1 MSLCINPHCP
11 NPNHPGNARQHH
23 CQSCHA
29 DLTIHKRYRVVRL
42 LSDSTGFGKI
52 YEARDRGQPKILK
65 ILKIDDPKAIA
76 LFQQEAEV
84 LGQLNHPG
92 IPKIDTYF
100 TWRPQRSAKPLHCLV
115 MEKIYGQNLQ
125 TWMKGKSPI
134 PYEQALDWLQQLVE
148 ILNCVH
154 QRQYF
159 HRDIKPANIMRRPDG
174 RLTLIDFGTARE
186 MTHTYLA
193 KMGGGSGVTSI
204 ASAGYTPLEQ
214 NNGKAVP
221 QSDFYALG
229 RTFVFLLTGKNPT
242 AFDEDPRT
250 GQLIWHEGLSELPQ
264 AFVDLIDRM
273 MAPFP
278 GNRPPNT
285 EAIAMQLQG
294 LATEAQKPK
303 PQQNP
308 VIGPAQTAATVPLF
322 LQKVQKSVSTNNES
336 ISLNT
341 PSIQLDISLPSATR
355 ILSQTWQKI
364 PAWGWKIGGGIAIAW
379 IGFNG
384 AMSWRQSQPPEQSLL
399 TLNRGLSDFTFA
411 LPKEPLT
418 QALPIPTPPPVA
430 EPILLNLNTQN
441 NGVSLRVSALRKE
454 QNHYVL
460 DITLQNSTARSLEFL
475 SSFFKLTDDRGMTMS
490 VIVEDLPEILPGNN
504 QSASGKLIISPG
516 LLIGSQSITLTVTDT
531 EERVQLT
538 IPNIPLTAGVQN
550 LSDEMSRSDPLA
562 PRPSEANTPRPSLSP
577 REDNGFRSEN
587 TL

>member
-1 MSLCINPHCP
+1 MSLCINPHCS
-11 NPNHPGNARQHH
+11 NPNHPGNARHRH

-29 DLTIHKRYRVVRL
+29 NLTIHKRYRVVRL

-65 ILKIDDPKAIA
+65 ILKIDDPKAIE

-100 TWRPQRSAKPLHCLV
+100 TWQPHSSVPPLHCLV
-115 MEKIYGQNLQ
+115 MEKIHGQNLQ
-125 TWMKGKSPI
+125 TWMKGKDPI
-134 PYEQALDWLQQLVE
+134 SYEQALDWLQQLIE
-148 ILNCVH
+148 ILDCVH
-154 QRQYF
+154 QKQYF

-193 KMGGGSGVTSI
+193 KMGSGSGVTSI

-250 GQLIWHEGLSELPQ
+250 GQLMWQDELPQLPQ
-264 AFVDLIDRM
+264 AFVALLDRM

-285 EAIAMQLQG
+285 EAILSQLNQVI
-294 LATEAQKPK
+294 TEAKQKSL
-303 PQQNP
+303 NP
-308 VIGPAQTAATVPLF
+308 GDNINPAQTAATVPLF
-322 LQKVQKSVSTNNES
+322 MQQAQKPVAGANQSVS
-336 ISLNT
+336 LDT
-341 PSIQLDISLPSATR
+341 PPIQLDVALPGVTR
-355 ILSQTWQKI
+355 FVPQVVRKVPLT
-364 PAWGWKIGGGIAIAW
+364 AWKVGGVIAIAW
-379 IGFNG
+379 LGFNLV
-384 AMSWRQSQPPEQSLL
+384 ASWWGSRSPAESLQ
-399 TLNRGLSDFTFA
+399 TLNGGLSDFSFA
-411 LPKEPLT
+411 LPEEPLP
-418 QALPIPTPPPVA
+418 QALPIPTPPPIT
-430 EPILLNLNTQN
+430 EPIPLNLITQS

-454 QNHYVL
+454 QNNYVL
-460 DITLQNSTARSLEFL
+460 DITLQNGTGRSLEFL
-475 SSFFKLTDDRGMTMS
+475 SSFFKLTDDRGMAVSAT
-490 VIVEDLPEILPGNN
+490 VEGLPETLPGNN
-504 QSASGKLIISPG
+504 QSANGQLLIPSG
-516 LLIGSQSITLTVTDT
+516 LLIGAQSMTLAVTDS
-531 EERVQLT
+531 EESVQLT
-538 IPNIPLTAGVQN
+538 IPNIPLTPGGQN
-550 LSDEMSRSDPLA
+550 SVTEPPIDDPLA
-562 PRPSEANTPRPSLSP
+562 PRPSEANTPTPAIAP
-577 REDNGFRSEN
+577 PENPASES

>member
-11 NPNHPGNARQHH
+11 NPNHPGNARHRH

-52 YEARDRGQPKILK
+52 YEARDRIQPKILK
-65 ILKIDDPKAIA
+65 ILKIDDPKAIE
-76 LFQQEAEV
+76 LFQQEAAV

-100 TWRPQRSAKPLHCLV
+100 TWRSQTSAKPLHCLV
-115 MEKIYGQNLQ
+115 MEKIQGHNLQ
-125 TWMKGKSPI
+125 TWMKGKPPI
-134 PYEQALDWLQQLVE
+134 AYKQALDWLQQLIE
-148 ILNCVH
+148 ILDCVH

-193 KMGGGSGVTSI
+193 KMGSGSGVTSI

-242 AFDEDPRT
+242 TFDEDPRT
-250 GQLIWHEGLSELPQ
+250 GQLIWHEGVSELPQ

-285 EAIAMQLQG
+285 EAIAMQLQW

-303 PQQNP
+303 PPQSE
-308 VIGPAQTAATVPLF
+308 VIDPAQTAATVPLF
-322 LQKVQKSVSTNNES
+322 HQKVQKSVSTNNGS

-341 PSIQLDISLPSATR
+341 PPIQLDISLPSATR

-364 PAWGWKIGGGIAIAW
+364 PASAWKIGGGIAIAW
-379 IGFNG
+379 LGFNIV
-384 AMSWRQSQPPEQSLL
+384 ANWWRSQPPEQSLL
-399 TLNRGLSDFTFA
+399 TLNGGLSDFSFA
-411 LPKEPLT
+411 LPEAPLP
-418 QALPIPTPPPVA
+418 QALPIPTPPPIA
-430 EPILLNLNTQN
+430 EPIPLNLNTQS
-441 NGVSLRVSALRKE
+441 NGVSLRVLALRE
-454 QNHYVL
+454 EPNHYVL

-475 SSFFKLTDDRGMTMS
+475 SSFFKLTDDRGRVVSAT
-490 VIVEDLPEILPGNN
+490 VEGLPETLPGNN
-504 QSASGKLIISPG
+504 QSARGKLLISPG
-516 LLIGSQSITLTVTDT
+516 LLIGAQSITLTVTDT
-531 EERVQLT
+531 EDYVQLT

-550 LSDEMSRSDPLA
+550 LSEEIPTNDPLA
-562 PRPSEANTPRPSLSP
+562 PRPSEANTPTHSLSP
-577 REDNGFRSEN
+577 TEDNSFRHEN